1 MTTATQTRKE
11 AYIIL
16 CQSTLALDQAKADYK
31 KAPTRE
37 HFQAYMKAIDDN
49 GAAGENYEH
58 ALLLEEMKMEKVQ
71 P

>member
-1 MTTATQTRKE
+1 MTTAIQTRKE
-11 AYIIL
+11 AYVIL
-16 CQSTLALDQAKADYK
+16 CRSILAVDQAKADYK

-37 HFQAYMKAIDDN
+37 HYQAWMAALDEN